1 MDIVSELF
9 KETSYL
15 DPYLRQFF
23 KYLKGKDILTIG
35 EEKEYLSSKIKDMGF
50 NVENTKV
57 INKNENKQYDG
68 IILFNTLNEIDKT
81 YIPNIFGDILS
92 ILNENGY
99 LFIVIRLI
107 KEGSNYTKEFFD
119 VIMESNYNYIEELSS
134 YDNLKF
140 YIYAKNTIK

>member
-35 EEKEYLSSKIKDMGF
+35 DNKELLSPKIKDMGF
-50 NVENTKV
+50 NVENKEV
-57 INKNENKQYDG
+57 INKAISKEYDG
-68 IILFNTLNEIDKT
+68 IILFNTLNEIDKSD
-81 YIPNIFGDILS
+81 IPGFFGHILS

-99 LFIVIRLI
+99 LFIVSRLI
-107 KEGSNYTKEFFD
+107 KEGSNYTKEFID
-119 VIMESNYNYIEELSS
+119 VIMGTNCNYVEELSS